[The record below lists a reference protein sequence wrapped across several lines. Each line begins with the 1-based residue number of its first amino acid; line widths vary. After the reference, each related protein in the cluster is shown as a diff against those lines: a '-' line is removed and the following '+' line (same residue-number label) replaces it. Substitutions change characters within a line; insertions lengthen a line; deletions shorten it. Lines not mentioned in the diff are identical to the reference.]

1 MTYCDPKTPGCIDL
15 TNDNNL
21 KDFISKF
28 GSSLYLDVIMV
39 IFIIKHTPMLMLDN
53 YSKPL

>member
-1 MTYCDPKTPGCIDL
+1 VTYCDPKTPGCIDL